1 MMRPVAACFF
11 YSVVLAGG
19 MRSVYR
25 HVPLVAVLLSAFCRA
40 GEVPLQQSDK
50 NVPSIEITVEQAA
63 EEAGYHRIIEGVVAQ
78 VSQGKKGDLYL
89 NFGAEF
95 PNQIFSVR
103 IPADGLG
110 EKPLEHWVKH
120 FQGKRVVVDGKIKL
134 VKGKPEV
141 ELPWASK
148 VVVK

>member
-1 MMRPVAACFF
+1 
-11 YSVVLAGG
+11 
-19 MRSVYR
+19 MRSIFC
-25 HVPLVAVLLSAFCRA
+25 HFPIAAALLNAMCLA
-40 GEVPLQQSDK
+40 GEVPAQQPDK
-50 NVPSIEITVEQAA
+50 KISSIEITVEQAA
-63 EEAGYHRIIEGVVAQ
+63 EEVGYHRIIEGVVAQ

-95 PNQIFSVR
+95 PKQIFSVR
-103 IPADGLG
+103 IPSDGLG
-110 EKPLEHWVKH
+110 DKPLEHWVKH
-120 FQGKRVVVDGKIKL
+120 FQGKKVVVDGKIKL